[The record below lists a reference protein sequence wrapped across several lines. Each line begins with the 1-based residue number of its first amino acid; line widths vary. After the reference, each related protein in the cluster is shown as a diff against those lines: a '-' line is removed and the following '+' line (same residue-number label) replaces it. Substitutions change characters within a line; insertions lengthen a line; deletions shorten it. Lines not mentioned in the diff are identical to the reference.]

1 MDRRVSAPTPTLSF
15 ELLKH
20 AAGNIDVVQVPYKG
34 GEAPIIAAMFSGD
47 VHIYLGSFLALAQ
60 HVQAGKIRL
69 IAVGGAAGLSQ
80 PSWRVRVLDGVTSAA
95 KAHAGHVFTV
105 GHSYKLMD
113 QAFYTTPEEPSG
125 WDVTLT
131 GPQAFRFLV
140 RATVSFLVTPLPWEM
155 RSIRELAFLPE
166 HVFWYVLVALLPA
179 GLAAGW
185 RRDPLVTSLLFGY
198 GLPTAAVLALT
209 TGNVG
214 TLLRLRGLVTPY
226 LIWLSV
232 LGLCA
237 LVEGWSRQRVRKAP
251 PLGTLASKGL
261 VQ

>member
-1 MDRRVSAPTPTLSF
+1 MRPRTIASV
-15 ELLKH
+15 
-20 AAGNIDVVQVPYKG
+20 AA
-34 GEAPIIAAMFSGD
+34 
-47 VHIYLGSFLALAQ
+47 ALA
-60 HVQAGKIRL
+60 VAAACLWLMNDLRRGALILAVAGLGLGVAIRATAGHRWRVAAAVVL

-113 QAFYTTPEEPSG
+113 EAFYTTPEEPSG
-125 WDVTLT
+125 WNVTLT

-166 HVFWYVLVALLPA
+166 HVFWYVLLALLPA

-237 LVEGWSRQRVRKAP
+237 LVEGWSRRRVRQAP